1 MSLRFSKEGPA
12 FPEQLVNA
20 LLAGDVVF
28 LCGAGVSAPQLP
40 SFGGLVRQCFERL
53 RLEMNASE
61 VQSFDAYRYE
71 EVLGSLSRR
80 IVNPTE
86 FTQTIT
92 ELLRPQS
99 EPDLGNHRTILRLSR
114 DRENRPTIIT
124 TNFDTLLEKAL
135 LEFDDVKQVQALS
148 FAGQDLPSPGSA
160 GFGGIIH
167 LHGRI
172 ADEAIEIKETPL
184 IVTSADYGD
193 AYMRSGWA
201 SRFLF
206 DLCRCKTIVLIGYSA
221 GDAPVRY
228 FLNVLDADRQR
239 FPDLRH
245 VYAFADVAAREEED
259 TRWETLAVTPIFY
272 EYMDD
277 PETLEKNHGALWR
290 DLERLADVIE
300 RPRATRHAWAQEILA
315 KPYSDADTADIDRVA
330 WLFNGRRDL
339 WTVAIATI
347 EDAAWLDFFADRKLW
362 NEVDGAWIIAAWVAR
377 SFESVDRYVWAIGW
391 MRKLGKPFAVEI
403 SRRLR
408 QARGLSEFW
417 LRAWRILSLS
427 QAEHKPDWDERFYAV
442 QQTLRSSVVLNTDL
456 EKAVGLL
463 KPVLELTP
471 SSGNLYGEPAPA
483 IPTQLSHLTWPR
495 LEVKDRGGAREL
507 LDALIAVPQACAI
520 MSIATAKLQSVVGLS
535 LDIEA
540 IRGDYDSNDFS
551 VPSVEPH
558 EQNKHHDGP
567 IFLVELLASLLPAAA
582 EADRSATRGLT
593 EVWRAM
599 PGMLGTRL
607 WLHALRSPI
616 LFTADEAMSELAEL
630 SLSHFWHVRREL
642 ALVLRDRA
650 ADADGELLAVVVHRI
665 LTEAE
670 VYYARYEISEGQV
683 DWRAHARDT
692 AVWLRLNMI
701 GNAGRLS
708 DAGIAELASIKAR
721 RQYLDRDVADR
732 DYFGSYSTGL
742 RWVAG
747 DAQPIEDA
755 SQQNRLEVA
764 REAMR
769 SPDIEKREGWN
780 AYCRSDPNG
789 AYDTLRQASLDE
801 ANAPLWHDLIGSI
814 AVSKDQ
820 HDPTWDQLVTSIFST
835 LEPATDAFL
844 RLIIGPLADLYC
856 SAPRR
861 TTPSISAWWPRLLSA
876 TAAQADVPFEP
887 NRELLFEA
895 LNSPV
900 GRFTRVT
907 LVDIEEAQKAG
918 EPIKQES
925 LDAIFQL
932 ASTSGRPGLLACAVL
947 VEALGFVL
955 AIEGQK
961 LSGIIDTALAG
972 DTAEAIALRSVL
984 VINADLTLPASQ
996 AFSVHVLRGVTEIED
1011 KPDRARAAAAKII
1024 APALSIVRGEADE
1037 THWGITLDEVAHI
1050 LRIGP
1055 PALRKGAADI
1065 LNRWITQIEGGPA
1078 AAWRTSVGPLLA
1090 QVWPRE
1096 RAFRQMEIA
1105 RHFAELAIKAED
1117 AFPEALEW
1125 VLPYL
1130 SVIEGYWGVYV
1141 IEKSAA
1147 PEKFPRETLALLW
1160 RLFGMDSTADLH
1172 GIPKILD
1179 RLIVAMPSI
1188 QFDRRLQYLDERAIR
1203 YD

>member
-1 MSLRFSKEGPA
+1 MSLRFSNEGPA
-12 FPEQLVNA
+12 FPEKLVNA
-20 LLAGDVVF
+20 LLTGDVVF

-40 SFGGLVRQCFERL
+40 GFGGLVRQCFERL

-61 VQSFDAYRYE
+61 SQSFDAYRYE

-92 ELLRPQS
+92 ELLRPPA

-114 DRENRPTIIT
+114 DRENRPAIIT
-124 TNFDTLLEKAL
+124 TNFDTLLEQAL
-135 LEFDDVKQVQALS
+135 LEFDDTKQVQALS

-172 ADEAIEIKETPL
+172 ADEAIELKETPL
-184 IVTSADYGD
+184 VVTSADYGD

-245 VYAFADVAAREEED
+245 VYALADVAARGEAD

-272 EYMDD
+272 EYMAD
-277 PETLEKNHGALWR
+277 PETGEKDHGALWR
-290 DLERLADVIE
+290 DLERLADVVE

-315 KPYSDADTADIDRVA
+315 KPYSDADTAEIDRVA

-339 WTVAIATI
+339 WAVAIATI

-362 NEVDGAWIIAAWVAR
+362 NEADGAWVVAAWVAR
-377 SFESVDRYVWAIGW
+377 SFESVERYGWAIGW
-391 MRKLGKPFAVEI
+391 MRKLGKPFAAEI

-408 QARGLSEFW
+408 QAKGLSEFW
-417 LRAWRILSLS
+417 LRAWRILSIS
-427 QAEHKPDWDERFYAV
+427 QAEHKPDWDERSYAV

-471 SSGNLYGEPAPA
+471 NRGNLYGEPAPA

-495 LEVKDRGGAREL
+495 LDVKDRGGAREL
-507 LDALIAVPQACAI
+507 LDAVIAVPQACAI
-520 MSIATAKLQSVVGLS
+520 MSIATAQLQSVVGLS
-535 LDIEA
+535 LDIDA

-567 IFLVELLASLLPAAA
+567 IFLVELLARLLRASA

-593 EVWRAM
+593 EIWRAM

-616 LFTADEAMSELAEL
+616 LFTADEAISELAEL

-650 ADADGELLAVVVHRI
+650 ADADSELLSVVEHRI
-665 LTEAE
+665 LTEGE
-670 VYYARYEISEGQV
+670 VYYARYEIEEGQV

-701 GNAGRLS
+701 GTAGRLS
-708 DAGIAELASIKAR
+708 DAGIAELAAIKAR
-721 RQYLDRDVADR
+721 RDYLDRDVADR
-732 DYFGSYSTGL
+732 DYFGSYSTGV

-747 DAQPIEDA
+747 DAQPIKDA
-755 SQQNRLEVA
+755 SQQDRLEVA
-764 REAMR
+764 REAIR

-789 AYDTLRQASLDE
+789 AFDTLSQAPLDE

-814 AVSKDQ
+814 AFPKDQ
-820 HDPTWDQLVTSIFST
+820 HDPTWDQLVTSIFAT
-835 LEPATDAFL
+835 LEPATEAFL
-844 RLIIGPLADLYC
+844 NLIIGPLADLYC

-861 TTPSISAWWPRLLSA
+861 TAPGISAWWPRLLS
-876 TAAQADVPFEP
+876 TTIAQNDVPFEP
-887 NRELLFEA
+887 SRELLFEA
-895 LNSPV
+895 FNSPV
-900 GRFTRVT
+900 GRLTQAA
-907 LVDIEEAQKAG
+907 LADIEESQKAG
-918 EPIKQES
+918 EPVKQEV
-925 LDAIFQL
+925 LDAISQL
-932 ASTSGRPGLLACAVL
+932 ASTAGRQGLLASAVL
-947 VEALGFVL
+947 VEAVGFVL
-955 AIEGQK
+955 AIEGQQV
-961 LSGIIDTALAG
+961 SGIIDAALTG
-972 DTAEAIALRSVL
+972 DTAEAMALRSVL
-984 VINADLTLPASQ
+984 VTYADLTVSASR
-996 AFSVHVLRGVTEIED
+996 AFSVHVLRGVTEIDD
-1011 KPDRARAAAAKII
+1011 KPDSATAAAAKII

-1037 THWGITLDEVAHI
+1037 VHWGVTLDEVARV
-1050 LRIGP
+1050 LRVGP

-1065 LNRWITQIEGGPA
+1065 LKQWITQIEGGPA
-1078 AAWRTSVGPLLA
+1078 AAWRTGIGPLLA
-1090 QVWPRE
+1090 KVWPRE
-1096 RAFRQMEIA
+1096 RALRQMELT
-1105 RHFAELAIKAED
+1105 RHFADLAIKAEE

-1130 SVIEGYWGVYV
+1130 SVIEGHWGVYV
-1141 IEKSAA
+1141 IEESEA
-1147 PEKFPRETLALLW
+1147 PEKFPRETLTLLW
-1160 RLFGMDSTADLH
+1160 RLFGIDSTGDLY

-1179 RLIVAMPSI
+1179 RLIAAMPAI
-1188 QFDRRLQYLDERAIR
+1188 EFDRRLQWLDQRAIR